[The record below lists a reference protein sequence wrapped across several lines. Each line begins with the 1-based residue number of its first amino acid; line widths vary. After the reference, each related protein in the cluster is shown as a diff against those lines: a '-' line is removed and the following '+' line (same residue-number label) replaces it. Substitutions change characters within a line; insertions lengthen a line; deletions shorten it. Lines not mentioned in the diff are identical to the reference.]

1 MNTIKYNLVTNQNS
15 FKPLLAKEYKL
26 SGKSNSNKLRPEAC
40 PAVFQGSSRGILFF
54 SEQDFFLPENCDHTV
69 YVYKTKNKHTG
80 KIGNE
85 IITPALL
92 GSSENEP
99 GYYKIGNG
107 LNIKL
112 GEVGALIL
120 PPIDPRLKDVNLDYS
135 IAYLPPHY
143 SGQLVA
149 AIKPLNDTQIKAG
162 AVIGQLIPLSEE
174 KISLVEEEFENNI
187 NHFENDFLIID
198 DKFTKT
204 TAFNFHENR

>member
-1 MNTIKYNLVTNQNS
+1 MYKVFYNLIEHQNKYKPVLADK
-15 FKPLLAKEYKL
+15 FKLN
-26 SGKSNSNKLRPEAC
+26 GKSGPNKLRPEAC
-40 PAVFQGSSRGILFF
+40 PAIYSASSKGLLFF
-54 SEQDFFLPENCDHTV
+54 SEQDFHLKTNCDHTV
-69 YVYKTKNKHTG
+69 YIYKTKNKQTG
-80 KIGNE
+80 EIGNE

-92 GSSENEP
+92 GSSENEA

-135 IAYLPPHY
+135 IAFLPPYY

-149 AIKPLNDTQIKAG
+149 AIKPLKDTQIKAG
-162 AVIGQLIPLSEE
+162 APIGQLILLSEE
-174 KISLVEEEFENNI
+174 KINLVEEEFENDI

-198 DKFTKT
+198 DKFLKT
-204 TAFNFHENR
+204 TAFSLHENR